1 LLAIGRIKWQ
11 KQRPTVD
18 RIFNICH
25 KIRDKFTEFMTKDGV
40 ESQVNH
46 MIRRQLLEKFINAN
60 GCVVY
65 RELGLAKNI
74 VSITNPKRS
83 RVKPIKQLVGED
95 IPRVSFHFDITH
107 SYQSID
113 I

>member
-25 KIRDKFTEFMTKDGV
+25 KIRDKLTQFMTKDGI
-40 ESQVNH
+40 ESQLNH
-46 MIRRQLLEKFINAN
+46 MIKRQLLEKFVKEN
-60 GCVVY
+60 GLVVY

-83 RVKPIKQLVGED
+83 RVKPIKQLVAED
-95 IPRVSFHFDITH
+95 IPRVSFYFDLTH